1 VGTGFRSSGVAGVQD
16 SGFMIQDSGF
26 RIQDSGF
33 RIQDSG
39 FRIQDS
45 GWADFPLVEEINA

>member
-1 VGTGFRSSGVAGVQD
+1 MGLRRLDSSQTLGRIIDD
-16 SGFMIQDSGF
+16 SKGWSGIQDSGF

-39 FRIQDS
+39 FRI
-45 GWADFPLVEEINA
+45 

>member
-1 VGTGFRSSGVAGVQD
+1 VLDLEVLEVLRVVLGLDWELGIGDTR
-16 SGFMIQDSGF
+16 F

-39 FRIQDS
+39 
-45 GWADFPLVEEINA
+45 

>member
-1 VGTGFRSSGVAGVQD
+1 LQE
-16 SGFMIQDSGF
+16 F